1 MPSKKPNVLVLFTDD
16 QRFDTIAALGNEAI
30 RTPNIDRLV
39 ARGTAFTQAHI
50 PSGTV
55 GAVCMPSRAML
66 HTGRSLYHLDG
77 AGETIPERFTLL
89 GQALGDAGYATFG
102 TGKWHN
108 GPEAFNRSFADGGE
122 IMFGGMADHW
132 NVPMCDYD
140 RSGSY
145 DNVHRSTPD
154 AYGSNR
160 TMRLHVDHI
169 TPGEHS
175 TDLVAEA
182 AVGFLENA
190 DPSRPFFTYVSF
202 LAPHDPRTMPQRFL
216 DMYDPATIDVPES
229 FAAEH
234 PFDYGVRSIRDE
246 KLEAYPR
253 TEEAIRTHIAEYY
266 AMISH
271 LDDAVGRIV
280 GALERRGLLDD
291 TIVVFAG
298 DNGLALG
305 RHGLL
310 GKQST
315 YEHSVRVPLVFA
327 GPGVPSGATSDAF
340 VYLFDVFPTLCE
352 LAGVDAPDSI
362 EGSSLVATMSDAGA
376 GPRDDLYFGYGD
388 LVRSVKSRSH
398 KLICYAHESQNHV
411 QLYDLGADPGETRNV
426 AGLPEHAEAFRALLE
441 RVVELRD
448 AWDDRESAWGSAFW
462 DRWERN
468 GGVAGAAIV
477 R

>member
-1 MPSKKPNVLVLFTDD
+1 MASKTPNVLVLFTDD
-16 QRFDTIAALGNEAI
+16 QRYDTIAALGNDAI
-30 RTPNIDRLV
+30 STPNIDRLV

-50 PSGTV
+50 PSGMH

-77 AGETIPERFTLL
+77 TGETIPERF
-89 GQALGDAGYATFG
+89 ALMGETFAREGYATFG

-108 GPEAFNRSFADGGE
+108 GPRAFNRSFADGGE

-140 RSGSY
+140 PSGEY
-145 DNVHRSTPD
+145 DNVRPSTPD

-175 TDLVAEA
+175 TDLVAETA
-182 AVGFLENA
+182 IGFLEGV
-190 DPSRPFFTYVSF
+190 DPSTPFFAYASF

-216 DMYDPATIDVPES
+216 DMYDPASVELPES
-229 FAAEH
+229 FAGEH

-246 KLEAYPR
+246 ELEAYPR
-253 TEEAIRTHIAEYY
+253 TGDAVRRHIAEYY

-271 LDDAVGRIV
+271 LDDAVGRMV
-280 GALERRGLLDD
+280 GAVEERGLLDD

-305 RHGLL
+305 RHGLM

-327 GPGVPSGATSDAF
+327 GPGVPAGATSDAF

-352 LAGVDAPDSI
+352 LMGIGSPDTV
-362 EGSSLVATMSDAGA
+362 EGTSLVPAMTDPGA
-376 GPRDDLYFGYGD
+376 GPRDDLYFGYGE

-398 KLICYAHESQNHV
+398 KLICYAYESQNHV
-411 QLYDLGADPGETRNV
+411 QLYDLAADPAETRNV
-426 AGLPEHAEAFRALLE
+426 AGLPEHAEAFRSLLA
-441 RVVELRD
+441 RVEELRD
-448 AWDDRESAWGSAFW
+448 AWDDRQSEWGRAFW